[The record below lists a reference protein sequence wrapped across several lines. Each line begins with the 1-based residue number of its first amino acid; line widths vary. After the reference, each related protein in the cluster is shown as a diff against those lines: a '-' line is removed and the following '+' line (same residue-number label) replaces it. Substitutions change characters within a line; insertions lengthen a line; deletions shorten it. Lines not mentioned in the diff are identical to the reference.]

1 MIMNAL
7 KTFGKNLMGVGSFRE
22 ARTVSGYFDDVAGV
36 LSKQTNED
44 KDFMMQVLRGEKT
57 AADLG
62 LGEDTGKVLSS
73 VSERFKEGQLSTNEA
88 VGAMYKNV
96 QDTGEVFGGLSTAG
110 QTKSQAL
117 GFGAFGNP
125 DNIIGSA
132 AMGAFVGAGAS
143 SITGGDT
150 TEGAFIGGMV
160 GMGGSVGAKA
170 FRESLG
176 AIEESVMKKA
186 LGTEFNTFDVM
197 SAPMKNGKVFLDSG
211 GNMATFDATGKLA
224 TTKQLNA
231 KQAAK
236 LGNRIV
242 SAPGMEYQS
251 ARNQNLNAI
260 SKIDL
265 KNAPDD
271 LNFVD
276 RHVIK
281 KMQDKKAPSIGV
293 QSRFATLG
301 GAALAGMAFTSSA
314 GSDKRRGFNRN
325 RGNRI

>member
-22 ARTVSGYFDDVAGV
+22 ARTVGGYFDDVATTLG
-36 LSKQTNED
+36 KTTNED
-44 KDFMMQVLRGEKT
+44 KDLMLQVLKGERT
-57 AADLG
+57 ATDAG
-62 LGEDTGKVLSS
+62 LGEDTGKVLSTI
-73 VSERFKEGQLSTNEA
+73 SERFKEGQLSTNEA

-186 LGTEFNTFDVM
+186 LGTEFKTKDMILQEGTFGNNNIPFTRIDNEI
-197 SAPMKNGKVFLDSG
+197 SFGSKNIIHSPTSRQGQLILNKG
-211 GNMATFDATGKLA
+211 TI
-224 TTKQLNA
+224 TKTETL
-231 KQAAK
+231 
-236 LGNRIV
+236 
-242 SAPGMEYQS
+242 S
-251 ARNQNLNAI
+251 ARSQNLDAI
-260 SKIDL
+260 GKIDL
-265 KNAPDD
+265 KDAPDN
-271 LNFVD
+271 LNFID

>member
-186 LGTEFNTFDVM
+186 LGSEFKTKDMILQEGTYMKAKKPFTRIDDEISLKNNKVV
-197 SAPMKNGKVFLDSG
+197 SASSPRGETILNK
-211 GNMATFDATGKLA
+211 ATFTRNETL
-224 TTKQLNA
+224 
-231 KQAAK
+231 
-236 LGNRIV
+236 
-242 SAPGMEYQS
+242 S
-251 ARNQNLNAI
+251 ARNQNLDAI

-265 KNAPDD
+265 KDAPDN
-271 LNFVD
+271 LNFID
-276 RHVIK
+276 KQVIK
-281 KMQDKKAPSIGV
+281 NMQSKDSASMGV
-293 QSRFATLG
+293 QSRFATIS